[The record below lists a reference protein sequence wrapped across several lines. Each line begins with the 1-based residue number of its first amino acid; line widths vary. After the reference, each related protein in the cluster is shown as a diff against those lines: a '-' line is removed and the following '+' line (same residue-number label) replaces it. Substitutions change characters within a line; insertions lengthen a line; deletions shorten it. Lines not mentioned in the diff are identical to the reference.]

1 MINFSIFSVFRCFS
15 FVLLFLLLLSC
26 TLYQVVSVVQE
37 SEHEKRIEPLSH
49 LCHAPVTSLSRTC
62 HDILPAKIHSPP
74 RVPLSFCVRAR
85 LLIEV
90 NWIIFIHSPA
100 TEPIIVCAWL
110 FGLLFEGEIWKKISV
125 NTLEYTNTHGLKA
138 TKWGRQTISSPLT
151 KWHSVYLVSEEPKLM

>member
-37 SEHEKRIEPLSH
+37 SEHEKRIYRM
-49 LCHAPVTSLSRTC
+49 PVTPLSRTC

-85 LLIEV
+85 LLIKV

-110 FGLLFEGEIWKKISV
+110 FCLLFEGEIWKKISV

-138 TKWGRQTISSPLT
+138 AKWERQTISSPLT

>member
-1 MINFSIFSVFRCFS
+1 MISFSLFCC
-15 FVLLFLLLLSC
+15 FLLLFFCFLVFCYSC
-26 TLYQVVSVVQE
+26 HFVPDCWRFCS
-37 SEHEKRIEPLSH
+37 RIRAWKAH
-49 LCHAPVTSLSRTC
+49 RIPVTSLSRTC

-90 NWIIFIHSPA
+90 NWIIFIHSPT

-125 NTLEYTNTHGLKA
+125 NTLEYTHTHGLKA

-151 KWHSVYLVSEEPKLM
+151 KWYSVYLVSEEPKLM